1 MLLLSASLF
10 TSLFANITCLTL
22 KIKKEEPIMTNETLN
37 LISSRRSHRAY
48 DTTPLTDEQL
58 NALLKAAVESPSA
71 VNRQP
76 WHFTVVRNQELLD
89 EWNGAV
95 WEQMMKR
102 NPEQRSPRFQDKD
115 FHVFYHAPTVIV
127 LSGMPD
133 QHYTPIDCGIAV
145 ENIALAA
152 ESMGLGSVILGMP
165 RDAFM
170 TDKADALRKALKFP
184 EGWDFV
190 IAIAVGVPAD
200 TKEAHP
206 VKEDRISF
214 VD

>member
-1 MLLLSASLF
+1 
-10 TSLFANITCLTL
+10 
-22 KIKKEEPIMTNETLN
+22 MTNETLN
-37 LISSRRSHRAY
+37 LISARRSHRAY
-48 DTTPLTDEQL
+48 EKTPLTKEQL
-58 NALLKAAVESPSA
+58 DALLKAAVESPSA

-76 WHFTVVRNQELLD
+76 WHFTVVRNQELLN
-89 EWNGAV
+89 EMNEAV

-102 NPEQRSPRFQDKD
+102 NPEMRSPRFQDKD

-127 LSGMPD
+127 ISGMPD
-133 QHYTPIDCGIAV
+133 NHYTEIDGGIAV

-152 ESMGLGSVILGMP
+152 ESLDLGSVILGMP
-165 RDAFM
+165 RDAFLGER
-170 TDKADALRKALKFP
+170 ADYFRKALKFP

-190 IAIAVGVPAD
+190 IAIAIGVPKD

-206 VKEDRISF
+206 LKEDRIAF

>member
-1 MLLLSASLF
+1 
-10 TSLFANITCLTL
+10 
-22 KIKKEEPIMTNETLN
+22 MTNETLN

-48 DTTPLTDEQL
+48 ETTPLTEEQL
-58 NALLKAAVESPSA
+58 DALLKAAMESPSA

-89 EWNGAV
+89 EWNKEV
-95 WEQMMKR
+95 WNQMMKR
-102 NPEQRSPRFQDKD
+102 DPERRSPRFADKD

-127 LSGMPD
+127 ISGMPD
-133 QHYTPIDCGIAV
+133 NHYTQIDGGIAV

-152 ESMGLGSVILGMP
+152 ESMGLGTVILGMP
-165 RDAFM
+165 GDAFQSE
-170 TDKADALRKALKFP
+170 KADYFRKALKFP
-184 EGWDFV
+184 QDWDFV
-190 IAIAVGVPAD
+190 IAVAIGVPAD

-206 VKEDRISF
+206 LKEDRIAF

>member
-1 MLLLSASLF
+1 
-10 TSLFANITCLTL
+10 
-22 KIKKEEPIMTNETLN
+22 MTNETLS
-37 LISSRRSHRAY
+37 LISARRSHRAY
-48 DTTPLTDEQL
+48 APTPLTQEQID
-58 NALLKAAVESPSA
+58 ALLKAAVESPSA

-76 WHFTVVRNQELLD
+76 WHFSVVRNQQLLD
-89 EWNGAV
+89 ELNQAV

-102 NPEQRSPRFQDKD
+102 NPEQRSPRFADKD
-115 FHVFYHAPTVIV
+115 FHVLYHAPCGIVI
-127 LSGMPD
+127 SGLPD
-133 QHYTPIDCGIAV
+133 FHYTPIDGGIAV

-165 RDAFM
+165 RDAFLG
-170 TDKADALRKALKFP
+170 DKADAFRKALHFP

-190 IAIAVGVPAD
+190 IAIAVGVPTD
-200 TKEAHP
+200 TKPAHE

>member
-1 MLLLSASLF
+1 
-10 TSLFANITCLTL
+10 
-22 KIKKEEPIMTNETLN
+22 MTNETLS
-37 LISSRRSHRAY
+37 LISARRSHRAY
-48 DTTPLTDEQL
+48 APTPLTQEQID
-58 NALLKAAVESPSA
+58 ALLKAAVESPSA

-76 WHFTVVRNQELLD
+76 WHFTVVRNQQLLD
-89 EWNGAV
+89 ELNQAV

-102 NPEQRSPRFQDKD
+102 NPEKRSPRFADKD
-115 FHVFYHAPTVIV
+115 FHVFYHAPCVIV
-127 LSGMPD
+127 ISGMPD
-133 QHYTPIDCGIAV
+133 FHYTPIDGGIAV

-152 ESMGLGSVILGMP
+152 ESLGLGSVILGMP
-165 RDAFM
+165 RDAFAG
-170 TDKADALRKALKFP
+170 DRADEFKKALHLP

>member
-1 MLLLSASLF
+1 
-10 TSLFANITCLTL
+10 
-22 KIKKEEPIMTNETLN
+22 MTNETLS
-37 LISSRRSHRAY
+37 LISARRSHRAY
-48 DTTPLTDEQL
+48 ETTPLTQEQL
-58 NALLKAAVESPSA
+58 DALLRAAVESPSA

-76 WHFTVVRNQELLD
+76 WHFTVVRNQALLD
-89 EWNGAV
+89 DINKAV

-102 NPEQRSPRFQDKD
+102 DASRRSPRFADKD
-115 FHVFYHAPTVIV
+115 FHVFYHAPTVIFI
-127 LSGMPD
+127 SGMPD
-133 QHYTPIDCGIAV
+133 NPYTPIDGGIAV

-152 ESMGLGSVILGMP
+152 ESLGLGSVILGMP
-165 RDAFM
+165 RDAFAG
-170 TDKADALRKALKFP
+170 DRAEEFKKALHFP

>member
-1 MLLLSASLF
+1 
-10 TSLFANITCLTL
+10 
-22 KIKKEEPIMTNETLN
+22 MTNETLS
-37 LISSRRSHRAY
+37 LIASRRSHRAY
-48 DTTPLTDEQL
+48 EPTPLTQPQL
-58 NALLKAAVESPSA
+58 DALLQAAVESPSA

-76 WHFTVVRNQELLD
+76 WHFTVVRNQKLLD
-89 EWNGAV
+89 EMNRAV

-102 NPEQRSPRFQDKD
+102 DSQRRSPRFADRD
-115 FHVFYHAPTVIV
+115 FHVFYHAPTVIFI
-127 LSGMPD
+127 SGMPD
-133 QHYTPIDCGIAV
+133 NPYPPIDGGIAV

-165 RDAFM
+165 RDAFAG
-170 TDKADALRKALKFP
+170 DRADEFRKELQFP

-200 TKEAHP
+200 TKEPHP
-206 VKEDRISF
+206 VKNDRIAF